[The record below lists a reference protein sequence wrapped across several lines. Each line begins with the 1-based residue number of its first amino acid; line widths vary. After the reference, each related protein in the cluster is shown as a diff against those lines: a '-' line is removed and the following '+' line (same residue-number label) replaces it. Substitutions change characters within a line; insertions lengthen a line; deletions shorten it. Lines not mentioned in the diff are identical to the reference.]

1 LSKLVHANERAAALL
16 ALSEDQR
23 KHLAAYARI
32 MSANTGEEGGD
43 LLQGAFVRWL
53 ASDEPVEGPERTY
66 EFLRGAMSSIR
77 SNIFRH
83 AKVVR
88 HYDGVRTVPESA
100 DDDDPIELAKDSGVS
115 QEALVF
121 FQQVYDLCADDEDI
135 QLLLM
140 SQLGLA
146 TRAEIQ
152 AELGWDNTKYEAVQ
166 KRKKRLIAR
175 FTIEG
180 KLR

>member
-1 LSKLVHANERAAALL
+1 MTLSKLVHANERAAALL
-16 ALSEDQR
+16 TLSEDQR

-32 MSANTGEEGGD
+32 MSANTGEEDGD
-43 LLQGAFVRWL
+43 LLQGAFTRWL
-53 ASDEPVEGPERTY
+53 ASDEPVKGPERTY

-88 HYDGVRTVPESA
+88 RYEGVRVVPES
-100 DDDDPIELAKDSGVS
+100 DEDDDPIELAKDSGVS
-115 QEALVF
+115 QEAPVF

-140 SQLGLA
+140 SQLDLA
-146 TRAEIQ
+146 TRAEFRPNSVGTTRSMR
-152 AELGWDNTKYEAVQ
+152 LY
-166 KRKKRLIAR
+166 KRERSV
-175 FTIEG
+175 
-180 KLR
+180 